1 MGLTA
6 LARAQESRPRSRR
19 PASFSSGAVDA
30 NQLEYRHRPPSSRL
44 LPGIGPAMAAR
55 IIEYRQKN
63 GGFKKIED
71 LMNVHGIGEKS
82 FLKLKPLVSVA
93 PIKLERPMTCHARP
107 AAALARPPV
116 RRRVRRLARRAR
128 RSCSSSRRCSSR
140 SPVPIDG
147 RDDRCRTSEPGRSV
161 MASRFR
167 LARLEAVSQSRSIG
181 LVFDQ
186 QGGRWTF
193 RVCADGNGNGI
204 RRAEIASGTDAC
216 LEGPHDLQAMFPGV
230 QIAVDPT
237 IRGPDGEPPSPDPVR
252 FGTSNLASFSALGSC
267 TAGTLFLRSPMG
279 EQYAVRLA
287 GATGR
292 TRVLRYA
299 PADPDLGDV

>member
-1 MGLTA
+1 MTRDARQAQAHGHRLDGESGTS
-6 LARAQESRPRSRR
+6 LAELVIVLAIASLLVAFAVPTTGATIDAGRASQ
-19 PASFSSGAVDA
+19 
-30 NQLEYRHRPPSSRL
+30 
-44 LPGIGPAMAAR
+44 AA
-55 IIEYRQKN
+55 
-63 GGFKKIED
+63 
-71 LMNVHGIGEKS
+71 
-82 FLKLKPLVSVA
+82 
-93 PIKLERPMTCHARP
+93 
-107 AAALARPPV
+107 
-116 RRRVRRLARRAR
+116 
-128 RSCSSSRRCSSR
+128 
-140 SPVPIDG
+140 
-147 RDDRCRTSEPGRSV
+147 SV

-230 QIAVDPT
+230 EIAVDAT
-237 IRGPDGEPPSPDPVR
+237 IRGPGGEPPSPAPVR

-279 EQYAVRLA
+279 AQYAVRLA

-299 PADPDLGDV
+299 PTTRTWVDV